1 MQRRYIV
8 CDPGECTGCRLCEF
22 ACALEKTGSFDLEL
36 SRIRVASPQPTAAIS
51 IACQLCEGA
60 PCVSACPR
68 DALSVRP
75 QDGTIGLEKALCTGC
90 GWCIEACDF
99 GAIAMDPGTKSV
111 VICDLCSTL
120 PTPACVE
127 ACPKKAL
134 SLSPPSAVA
143 GRSRR
148 TAAEKLLKDVPVTE
162 ADGRGRR
169 LSAISYM

>member
-1 MQRRYIV
+1 MQRRFIV
-8 CDPGECTGCRLCEF
+8 CDPNACTGCRLCEF

-51 IACQLCEGA
+51 IACQLCETA
-60 PCVSACPR
+60 PCVPACPR
-68 DALSVRP
+68 NALSVRP
-75 QDGTIGLEKALCTGC
+75 EDGTIVLERALCTGC

-111 VICDLCSTL
+111 VICDLCRDL
-120 PTPACVE
+120 PEPSCVE

-143 GRSRR
+143 GRSRK
-148 TAAEKLLKDVPVTE
+148 TAAERLLKDVSRE
-162 ADGRGRR
+162 
-169 LSAISYM
+169 S